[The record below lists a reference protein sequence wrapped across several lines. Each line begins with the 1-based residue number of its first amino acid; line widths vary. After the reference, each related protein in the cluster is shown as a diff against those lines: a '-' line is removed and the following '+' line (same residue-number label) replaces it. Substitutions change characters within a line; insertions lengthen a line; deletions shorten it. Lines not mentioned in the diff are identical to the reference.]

1 MRKCCNP
8 SEWGDWFDRRP
19 MEQEQAKRLKVATVL
34 LLERLRLSSLYGAT
48 DPRTVAMTH
57 KANVA
62 ELQYEHGGVI
72 R

>member
-8 SEWGDWFDRRP
+8 IEWGDWFDRRP

-34 LLERLRLSSLYGAT
+34 LLERIRLSSLYGAI
-48 DPRTVAMTH
+48 DPRTAAMMH
-57 KANVA
+57 KANMA

-72 R
+72 K

>member
-1 MRKCCNP
+1 MNT
-8 SEWGDWFDRRP
+8 
-19 MEQEQAKRLKVATVL
+19 EQTKRLKVATVL

-57 KANVA
+57 KANIA

>member
-8 SEWGDWFDRRP
+8 SEWGDWFGRRP

-34 LLERLRLSSLYGAT
+34 LLERIRLSSLHGAT

-57 KANVA
+57 KANMA
-62 ELQYEHGGVI
+62 ELQYEHGGAI

>member
-1 MRKCCNP
+1 MRKCINP

-19 MEQEQAKRLKVATVL
+19 MEREQAKRLKVATVL
-34 LLERLRLSSLYGAT
+34 LLERIRLSSLRGAT

-57 KANVA
+57 KANLA
-62 ELQYEHGGVI
+62 ELQYEHGGAI